1 MCVLSSKLVIYIYMN
16 DICLIMFY
24 WRSCLHVLKI
34 DHFTSP
40 VVYFGFTLPCSLG
53 KSAEVLKLSHQQGS
67 NGKKQDFVGEE
78 H

>member
-1 MCVLSSKLVIYIYMN
+1 MK

-40 VVYFGFTLPCSLG
+40 VVYFGSTLLCSLG

-67 NGKKQDFVGEE
+67 NGKKTRFCWRRTLSDKFK
-78 H
+78 